1 MEDHDDGDSDA
12 EMADYGTDF
21 SDDVDPNFDASTVV
35 TVVYQGTLESGIG
48 SPVFPVLGGISR
60 FPIPEWPGIGN
71 RETGR
76 FPFGREPGIGVP
88 IRRAGDSDFLVCSVR
103 KWKTSPRCR
112 SVAVAAQLAPSV
124 AAAPLAGACRCP
136 SQAPPGNRNPGRAF
150 YGFCKL
156 TLAIHMGPVLL
167 AAAVK
172 NVRHATAPTL
182 RATEPAPSPGVR
194 VDLQGRQA
202 GASS

>member
-1 MEDHDDGDSDA
+1 M
-12 EMADYGTDF
+12 
-21 SDDVDPNFDASTVV
+21 
-35 TVVYQGTLESGIG
+35 
-48 SPVFPVLGGISR
+48 
-60 FPIPEWPGIGN
+60 PI
-71 RETGR
+71 
-76 FPFGREPGIGVP
+76 
-88 IRRAGDSDFLVCSVR
+88 LVCRTDLKQNQGPKVLDSSLAR
-103 KWKTSPRCR
+103 GPLQCQSEHYNKWKTSPRCR

-136 SQAPPGNRNPGRAF
+136 SQAPPGNRNPGRA
-150 YGFCKL
+150 YGFCTGKL